1 MKQDIVWHSHIINK
15 QFRSEMKHQKA
26 CVLWLTGFS
35 GSGKSTIA
43 GLVEQRMAQ
52 LGCHTYLLD
61 GDNVRHALCCDLG
74 FSPADRTENIRRV
87 GQVGRLMN
95 DAGLIVLTAFISP
108 YSSDRKLVRDL
119 FPADEFIEI
128 YVDAPLEECE
138 RRDPKGIYR
147 QARAGRIRDF
157 TGIDSPYEAPV
168 APEIHLQTHLH
179 DAQACAQQV
188 IDYLLRNGYINPALM
203 AAEA

>member
-1 MKQDIVWHSHIINK
+1 MKKDIVWHNHIIDK

-43 GLVEQRMAQ
+43 NLVEQRMAQ

-61 GDNVRHALCCDLG
+61 GDNVRHGLCRDLG
-74 FSPADRTENIRRV
+74 FSPADRTENIRRI

-108 YSSDRKLVRDL
+108 YAADRKLVRDL
-119 FPADEFIEI
+119 FPAGEFIEI

-138 RRDPKGIYR
+138 RRDPKGIYKK
-147 QARAGRIRDF
+147 ARAGGIRDF
-157 TGIDSPYEAPV
+157 TGIDSPYEIPIA
-168 APEIHLQTHLH
+168 AEIHLQTHLH
-179 DAQACAQQV
+179 DGHACAQQV
-188 IDYLLRNGYINPALM
+188 IDYLLRNGYINPASM
-203 AAEA
+203 AA